1 MSKWCADEEP
11 KDEEKKKVLSLL
23 DNRRCWVS

>member
-1 MSKWCADEEP
+1 VCADEP
-11 KDEEKKKVLSLL
+11 KDEEKRKVLSLL